1 MFTKSFLIK
10 IVKRILIALGIL
22 IVLCIFLGFL
32 FYKDV
37 KGFMVSQI
45 QDYIAEI
52 EYGDLEIE
60 DIEMVLLQHFPNI
73 SVRLRHIN
81 FYEKKDSLREK
92 DQSPILYAEN
102 IYLDFAPWELIRN
115 KNLKVTTIS
124 IEEGVLDLFMY
135 EDNKTNLEKAFSKPQ
150 NLPKANINLDSTAL
164 KVSKPKKSK
173 TSENQ
178 KKPEAGKKLLV
189 IDLKAI
195 DLDNITLKYN
205 NPGEKHS
212 SEVQLASLDGTIL
225 LNTQGISCDI
235 ETSFEITKS
244 AKLPSIA
251 EQKPASLSL
260 NLDYIDASQ
269 QIVIHKGALN
279 FENVSVDI
287 KGTYNHKNGNYI
299 DMQFDASSNDMAFL
313 SKLIQEDILEQNMSS
328 IQNAD
333 IVLNGQIKGKM
344 EDNFPKID
352 LNFGVKDLSMKGPAG
367 KGKFNNVGFD
377 GELHTGEAADF
388 STAILSLRNLRGET
402 PGGSVS
408 GNFFVKNFQ
417 HPYLKSNVNISL
429 DLDGYDDIFQFS
441 TIDSLKGKINFTSDF
456 DGLLNL
462 ENKLQMDSIGSWS
475 FQMKDIGFKYNPSE
489 KTISKFNGTISES
502 RNEVSLN
509 NLSMEYDSSNMT
521 INGRIKNLYHFLFNK
536 EQELEADLEVK
547 SSQLYTSHF
556 ILNPNST
563 ALINDRIRDF
573 ETKVKVT
580 GSDNDAYDS
589 YFPSLNIELQHMSFE
604 LDKLPGLSKLEGLI
618 KFSET
623 ETGFN
628 VAIPGLHAELP
639 IGSAD
644 ILGNVVIPD
653 DFRTLDV
660 NAELKLNNIPEE
672 YVSDLIREMNDGDL
686 LNAKNISAD
695 KLTIVNGNLNV
706 SGVLETVPFALR
718 KTAITNSNI
727 ILRLA
732 DSTSYEV
739 NNLSLKLDSLRF
751 NHFPGSYRIVGI
763 EALTGRLHAD
773 AINTSSIP
781 KIPIDIDFNAANDQ
795 FNLDFSSLRESGNQD
810 KGSLFLDI
818 AKTPPDFEFT
828 YDLVDISIE
837 SVLEDYTDRK
847 LMEGTL
853 NASLQFTG
861 SGTNWEEVSTNLRGT
876 VNMTG
881 DSLILY
887 GIDID
892 NLLRKYQ
899 RTQKFNLADVS
910 AIVLAG
916 PIGIAVTKG
925 ANFTSLIAT
934 ADLKPEDK
942 TYVSKVIT
950 RWSVDHGVLKTED
963 AAFSTSSNR
972 LAFEGEFDFI
982 NDSIP
987 GFTAY
992 VLDKKGCSLMEQ
1004 RIYGKMGSVKSGNLK
1019 IAKTLLGSVI
1029 NFINSVVGDKCE
1041 PVYQG
1046 EVLHPIPIK

>member
-92 DQSPILYAEN
+92 DQSPILYAKN

-135 EDNKTNLEKAFSKPQ
+135 EDNKTNLEKAFSKLQ

-178 KKPEAGKKLLV
+178 KKPEAAKKLLV

-212 SEVQLASLDGTIL
+212 SEVQLASLDGKIL

-251 EQKPASLSL
+251 EQRPASLSL

-333 IVLNGQIKGKM
+333 IVLNGRIKGKM
-344 EDNFPKID
+344 EDNIPKID
-352 LNFGVKDLSMKGPAG
+352 MNFGVKDLSMKGPAG

-377 GELHTGEAADF
+377 GELHTGEASDF

-441 TIDSLKGKINFTSDF
+441 SIDSLKGKINFTSDF

-462 ENKLQMDSIGSWS
+462 ENEHDMDSMGSWYLE
-475 FQMKDIGFKYNPSE
+475 MEEIGFKYIPSE
-489 KTISKFNGTISES
+489 KIISKLNGTISEKG
-502 RNEVSLN
+502 NEVTLH
-509 NLSMEYDSSNMT
+509 NLSMAYDSSNMK
-521 INGRIKNLYHFLFNK
+521 INGRMRNLYHFIFNK
-536 EQELEADLEVK
+536 EQELEADLALS

-563 ALINDRIRDF
+563 ALINDRISDF
-573 ETKVKVT
+573 EAKVKVR
-580 GSDNDAYDS
+580 GRDNDVYDS
-589 YFPSLNIELQHMSFE
+589 YFPTLAIEIQNMSFE
-604 LDKLPGLSKLEGLI
+604 LVKLPGLSNLEGLI
-618 KFSET
+618 QFRET
-623 ETGFN
+623 QTGFS
-628 VAIPGLHAELP
+628 VDVPRLHAKLP

-644 ILGNVVIPD
+644 VLGSVVIPAD
-653 DFRTLDV
+653 LQTLDV
-660 NAELKLNNIPEE
+660 NAELKLNNIPKE

-718 KTAITNSNI
+718 QTTITDSNI

-751 NHFPGSYRIVGI
+751 NHFPGSYRIIGI

-828 YDLVDISIE
+828 YDLVDISIA

-892 NLLRKYQ
+892 NLLRKYE
-899 RTQKFNLADVS
+899 RSQKFNLADIS

-925 ANFTSLIAT
+925 ANFTSLIA
-934 ADLKPEDK
+934 AANLKPEDR

-1029 NFINSVVGDKCE
+1029 NFVNAIAGQKCK
-1041 PVYQG
+1041 PVYHG
-1046 EVLHPIPIK
+1046 EVQHPL